1 MADTELIKKSVTKG
15 DYPDNPREAIWNFI
29 VPFGGSTLSAGA
41 LPPEP
46 PYYWTVARDLLLRST
61 PLYEDMWAGAVQ
73 IATVKATALA
83 WEVDSEVPLRAKRA
97 QELLLDSNW
106 VQFIAKHIRDYLTT
120 DNGTF
125 VEVVRATSSASSRIM
140 GIVHLDSLR
149 CTRTGDPDIPVIYRD
164 KMGREHEMKSHQVF
178 MMSDLPDPG
187 EMFFGVGL
195 CAASRSYRAIYKLH
209 VMDRYIGEKVSGRR
223 PLAIHFVNAVGPRQL
238 ESVVVAAE
246 ENAARQGILSYMGA
260 IVVPLLDADKPP
272 EVSTIPLAELPDRF
286 NRKEEFDIA
295 LLTYADN
302 IGLDPQDL
310 QPLTGQALGT
320 GAQSAVLD
328 EKSKGRVLAT
338 WRQEFTHNINE
349 YLLDELT
356 SFAFVEHDYRDMERK
371 AGISNQRAD
380 ASKKRIEAGITT
392 PAQEL
397 QVLVDDDELPKEF
410 LPEDATGDSLSDT
423 EKPDQ
428 EAAEQAE
435 GQDEELPEEQPEAEP
450 KPDET
455 PAKAETKEIA
465 LKFAADQPRAP
476 KGDPQGGQWV
486 KATEGGGRAP
496 KGGIVGINN
505 EFYPGGTFLP
515 NTNLPKMTPEEK
527 RRSKNTQKKQEI
539 EPYKYDV
546 PPSPDHRSIFKRIG
560 GTVATY
566 DRSTGTLSK
575 VPNQKTLDYFTPGG
589 KVDGIDLDDLILQY
603 NSGMR
608 WYLPMT
614 TKEAAETKAL
624 QEIGELIA
632 QEQDEAQDLYRKAIG
647 EE

>member
-1 MADTELIKKSVTKG
+1 MADTELIAKSVTKG

-61 PLYEDMWAGAVQ
+61 PLYEDMWAGAVS
-73 IATVKATALA
+73 IAAVKATALA
-83 WEVDSEVPLRAKRA
+83 WEVDSKIPLRAKRA
-97 QELLLDSNW
+97 QEILLGSNW
-106 VQFIAKHIRDYLTT
+106 VQLIAKHIRDYLTT

-125 VEVVRATSSASSRIM
+125 VEVVRATSSAASRIM

-164 KMGREHEMKSHQVF
+164 KMGREHEMKAHQVF

-238 ESVVVAAE
+238 ENVVTAAE
-246 ENAARQGILSYMGA
+246 ESSARQGILSYMGA

-356 SFAFVEHDYRDMERK
+356 SFAFIEHDYRDMERK

-392 PAQEL
+392 PAQEM
-397 QVLVDDDELPKEF
+397 QVLVDEDELPKEF
-410 LPEDATGDSLSDT
+410 LPVDATGDTIDDT
-423 EKPDQ
+423 EKPDK

-435 GQDEELPEEQPEAEP
+435 GQDEEMPEEAEPEAE
-450 KPDET
+450 PDET
-455 PAKAETKEIA
+455 PAQTAKESLI
-465 LKFAADQPRAP
+465 
-476 KGDPQGGQWV
+476 
-486 KATEGGGRAP
+486 
-496 KGGIVGINN
+496 
-505 EFYPGGTFLP
+505 
-515 NTNLPKMTPEEK
+515 
-527 RRSKNTQKKQEI
+527 SK
-539 EPYKYDV
+539 YFR
-546 PPSPDHRSIFKRIG
+546 SPDTNAARILWNL
-560 GTVATY
+560 T
-566 DRSTGTLSK
+566 DSQEREFFDFLEK
-575 VPNQKTLDYFTPGG
+575 LETPA
-589 KVDGIDLDDLILQY
+589 K
-603 NSGMR
+603 
-608 WYLPMT
+608 
-614 TKEAAETKAL
+614 AETKAL

-632 QEQDEAQDLYRKAIG
+632 QEQDEAQDLYRKATG